1 MLIKAVF
8 AGFGGQGVLSMG
20 LNLAQAAMIEGK
32 HVTYLPSY
40 GAEVRGGT
48 ANCTVAISSEDIASP
63 VASSPEFL
71 VVMSQP
77 ALARFQ
83 NQVES
88 GGVLFYNSSLV
99 KVDIPRGDIEL
110 LAVPAMRMAEEMGS
124 PRSANMIMLGA
135 FVKKTN
141 LVSMDTIFETLKE
154 TFKTKTKL
162 IATNKKAL
170 MAGYDLALPKKQGD
184 ASARPSSG

>member
-1 MLIKAVF
+1 
-8 AGFGGQGVLSMG
+8 
-20 LNLAQAAMIEGK
+20 
-32 HVTYLPSY
+32 
-40 GAEVRGGT
+40 
-48 ANCTVAISSEDIASP
+48 
-63 VASSPEFL
+63 
-71 VVMSQP
+71 MSQP

-83 NQVES
+83 NQVDS

-124 PRSANMIMLGA
+124 PRSANMVMLGA
-135 FVKKTN
+135 FIKKTN
-141 LVSMDTIFETLKE
+141 LVSMDTILETLKE

-170 MAGYDLALPKKQGD
+170 MAGYDLVLAKKQGD
-184 ASARPSSG
+184 ASVRASSG

>member
-1 MLIKAVF
+1 
-8 AGFGGQGVLSMG
+8 
-20 LNLAQAAMIEGK
+20 
-32 HVTYLPSY
+32 
-40 GAEVRGGT
+40 
-48 ANCTVAISSEDIASP
+48 
-63 VASSPEFL
+63 
-71 VVMSQP
+71 MSQP
-77 ALARFQ
+77 SLARFQ

-99 KVDIPRGDIEL
+99 KIDIPRGDIEL

-135 FVKKTN
+135 FIKKTN

-162 IATNKKAL
+162 IAINKKAL
-170 MAGYDLALPKKQGD
+170 MAGYDLALPKRQGD
-184 ASARPSSG
+184 ASARTSSV